1 MLLSQVIQHI
11 FVLENFPRPENPV
24 FLPFPCTLKITSQLN
39 SMLANW
45 YLDTSINLTHKDY
58 YEVILY
64 YQMH

>member
-1 MLLSQVIQHI
+1 
-11 FVLENFPRPENPV
+11 
-24 FLPFPCTLKITSQLN
+24 
-39 SMLANW
+39 MLANW